1 MSILRIEQLRK
12 ERKTLIDKYTKE
24 LETIKNDERYAPDYK
39 AEKIKEIEQKLS
51 DVRNGHDREIRGLI
65 ERKKNELQAKINKAE
80 FEGLTEKE
88 LMQQLLID
96 NRNKDI
102 EARAL
107 QEYKDNP
114 DGLYTIIQKEV
125 ENGSYTAQGYIN
137 AFMQLSD
144 NFVLKHNVK
153 QLEEQHKANM
163 MNDKQK
169 AYAKELES
177 YKQQEAEYQEERG
190 DDSFKQVLAQ
200 GTK

>member
-1 MSILRIEQLRK
+1 MSISRIKQLRK

-24 LETIKNDERYAPDYK
+24 IETIKNDERYAPDYK

-51 DVRNGHDREIRGLI
+51 DVRNGYDREIRELI
-65 ERKKNELQAKINKAE
+65 ERNKNELQAKINKAE

-96 NRNKDI
+96 SRNKSI

-107 QEYKDNP
+107 QEYKDNS

-125 ENGSYTAQGYIN
+125 ESGSYTAQGYIN

-144 NFVLKHNVK
+144 NFALKHNVK

-169 AYAKELES
+169 AYAKELEL
-177 YKQQEAEYQEERG
+177 YEQQEAEYQEEHG
-190 DDSFKQVLAQ
+190 DDSFKQILSKYQV
-200 GTK
+200 

>member
-1 MSILRIEQLRK
+1 MSISRIEQLRK

>member
-1 MSILRIEQLRK
+1 MSISRIEQLRK
-12 ERKTLIDKYTKE
+12 ERKTLIDKYTEE

>member
-1 MSILRIEQLRK
+1 MSISRIEQLRK

-51 DVRNGHDREIRGLI
+51 DVRNGHDREIRELI

-190 DDSFKQVLAQ
+190 DDSFKQALGV
-200 GTK
+200 K

>member
-51 DVRNGHDREIRGLI
+51 DVRNGYDREIRELI
-65 ERKKNELQAKINKAE
+65 ERNKNELQAKINKAE

-88 LMQQLLID
+88 LLQQLLID

>member
-51 DVRNGHDREIRGLI
+51 DVRNGHDREIRELI